1 MALTLPGIGL
11 LSDLLQKEMTMRPV
25 LKLIPVV
32 CLVFSLCAAAEQR
45 VVSSLG
51 RLEPENGVVQLA
63 GPSGGGLTGAV
74 LKTLEVAEGDWVE
87 KDQVVARLDSYDLRS
102 AEVARLNAI
111 LANARSEMARQED
124 LSKTSATSKA
134 KLDTAQME
142 LDIALADLAAA
153 RANLELAVVRSPLR
167 AQVLEIH
174 AYPGERIGPEGI
186 MELGRT
192 DRMYAVA
199 EVYETDITGV
209 KVGQLA
215 KVRTPAM
222 DDELTGK
229 VERIS
234 LKVGRLDVIGTD
246 PIAKTD
252 ARVVEVFILLDDS
265 EDVSRFTNMQVK
277 VEIQP

>member
-1 MALTLPGIGL
+1 MR
-11 LSDLLQKEMTMRPV
+11 LSLR
-25 LKLIPVV
+25 LIPLLA
-32 CLVFSLCAAAEQR
+32 LVISLCSVAQER

-74 LKTLEVAEGDWVE
+74 MKSLEVAEGDWVE
-87 KDQVVARLDSYDLRS
+87 SGQVVARLDSYNLRK
-102 AEVARLNAI
+102 AEVARLEAI
-111 LANARSEMARQED
+111 LTNARNEITRQKD
-124 LSKTSATSKA
+124 LAKRSLTSTAN
-134 KLDTAQME
+134 LDAAQMG

-153 RANLELAVVRSPLR
+153 EASLELSVVRSPLR
-167 AQVLEIH
+167 AQVLEIL
-174 AYPGERIGPEGI
+174 AYPGERVGPEGI

-199 EVYETDITGV
+199 EVYETDITKI

-215 KVRTPAM
+215 KVRMSAM
-222 DDELTGK
+222 DTELTGK

-234 LKVGRLDVIGTD
+234 LKVGRLDAVGTD

-265 EDVSRFTNMQVK
+265 AAVSRFTNMQVK

>member
-1 MALTLPGIGL
+1 M
-11 LSDLLQKEMTMRPV
+11 MRPG
-25 LKLIPVV
+25 LKLLPVV
-32 CLVFSLCAAAEQR
+32 TVILSLCAVAEER

-74 LKTLEVAEGDWVE
+74 IKTLAVAEGDWVE
-87 KDQVVARLDSYDLRS
+87 KDQVVARLDSYDLRR

-111 LANARSEMARQED
+111 LANARSEVERQKNLD
-124 LSKTSATSKA
+124 RSSLTSKV
-134 KLDTAQME
+134 KLDAAQLD

-153 RANLELAVVRSPLR
+153 EASLELALVRAPLR

-174 AYPGERIGPEGI
+174 AYPGERVGPEGI

-199 EVYETDITGV
+199 EVYETDITAV

-215 KVRTPAM
+215 TIRTPAM
-222 DDELTGK
+222 ETELTGT

-234 LKVGRLDVIGTD
+234 LKVGRLDVVGTD

-265 EDVSRFTNMQVK
+265 ETVARFTNMQVK
-277 VEIQP
+277 VEIRP

>member
-1 MALTLPGIGL
+1 
-11 LSDLLQKEMTMRPV
+11 MRPSLRVV
-25 LKLIPVV
+25 LLFG
-32 CLVFSLCAAAEQR
+32 LVFSLCAVAEDR

-74 LKTLEVAEGDWVE
+74 LKSLEVAEGDWV
-87 KDQVVARLDSYDLRS
+87 DSNQVVAYLDSYNLRK
-102 AEVARLNAI
+102 AEVARLEAI
-111 LANARSEMARQED
+111 LKNARNEMARQED
-124 LSKTSATSKA
+124 LARRSLARTADV
-134 KLDTAQME
+134 DTAQMD
-142 LDIALADLAAA
+142 LDIALADLDKG
-153 RANLELAVVRSPLR
+153 SPLR

-174 AYPGERIGPEGI
+174 AYPGERVGPEGV

-199 EVYETDITGV
+199 EVYETDITKV
-209 KVGQLA
+209 KVGQSA
-215 KVRTPAM
+215 TIQTTAM
-222 DDELTGK
+222 DEELTGK

-234 LKVGRLDVIGTD
+234 LKVGRLDAVGTD

-252 ARVVEVFILLDDS
+252 ARVVEVFILLDNS
-265 EDVSRFTNMQVK
+265 EAVSRFTNMQVK

>member
-1 MALTLPGIGL
+1 
-11 LSDLLQKEMTMRPV
+11 MRPS
-25 LKLIPVV
+25 LRLI
-32 CLVFSLCAAAEQR
+32 VFFALGVSLCAVAEER

-74 LKTLEVAEGDWVE
+74 MKSLEVGEGDWVE
-87 KDQVVARLDSYDLRS
+87 SDQVVAHLDSYNLRR
-102 AEVARLNAI
+102 AEVGRLKAI
-111 LANARSEMARQED
+111 LTNARNEIARQKD
-124 LSKTSATSKA
+124 LAKRSLTSKA
-134 KLDTAQME
+134 NLDGAQMG

-153 RANLELAVVRSPLR
+153 SASLELSVVRSPIR

-174 AYPGERIGPEGI
+174 AYPGERVGPQGI

-199 EVYETDITGV
+199 EVYETDITAV

-215 KVRTPAM
+215 KIKAPAM
-222 DDELTGK
+222 DTELTGK

-234 LKVGRLDVIGTD
+234 LKVGRLDAVGTD

-265 EDVSRFTNMQVK
+265 EAVSRFTNMQVK
-277 VEIQP
+277 IEIQP

>member
-1 MALTLPGIGL
+1 MRLSLRLVPLLALVI
-11 LSDLLQKEMTMRPV
+11 
-25 LKLIPVV
+25 
-32 CLVFSLCAAAEQR
+32 SLCSVAQER

-74 LKTLEVAEGDWVE
+74 MKSLEVAEGDWVE
-87 KDQVVARLDSYDLRS
+87 SGQVVARLDSYNLRK
-102 AEVARLNAI
+102 AEVARLEAI
-111 LANARSEMARQED
+111 LTNARNEITRQKD
-124 LSKTSATSKA
+124 LAKRSLTSTAN
-134 KLDTAQME
+134 LDAAQMG
-142 LDIALADLAAA
+142 LDIALADFAAA
-153 RANLELAVVRSPLR
+153 EASLELSVVRSPLR
-167 AQVLEIH
+167 AQVLEIL
-174 AYPGERIGPEGI
+174 AYPGERVGPEGI

-199 EVYETDITGV
+199 EVYETDITKI

-215 KVRTPAM
+215 KVRMSAM
-222 DDELTGK
+222 DTELTGK

-234 LKVGRLDVIGTD
+234 LKVGRLDAVGTD

-265 EDVSRFTNMQVK
+265 AAVSRFTNMQVK

>member
-1 MALTLPGIGL
+1 MQ
-11 LSDLLQKEMTMRPV
+11 LSSR
-25 LKLIPVV
+25 LIP
-32 CLVFSLCAAAEQR
+32 LFALGISLCSFAEER
-45 VVSSLG
+45 VISSLG
-51 RLEPENGVVQLA
+51 RLEPANGVVQLA

-74 LKTLEVAEGDWVE
+74 MKSLEIAEGDWVE
-87 KDQVVARLDSYDLRS
+87 DGQIVAYLDSYNLRK
-102 AEVARLNAI
+102 AEVARLEAI
-111 LANARSEMARQED
+111 LTNARSEIVRQED
-124 LSKTSATSKA
+124 LAKRSLTSKA
-134 KLDTAQME
+134 NLEAAQMD

-153 RANLELAVVRSPLR
+153 KASLELSVVRSPLR

-174 AYPGERIGPEGI
+174 AHPGERVGSQGI

-199 EVYETDITGV
+199 EVYETDITAV

-215 KVRTPAM
+215 TIQAPAM
-222 DDELTGK
+222 DEALTGK

-234 LKVGRLDVIGTD
+234 LKVGRLDAVGTD

-265 EDVSRFTNMQVK
+265 EAVSRFTNMQVK

>member
-1 MALTLPGIGL
+1 
-11 LSDLLQKEMTMRPV
+11 MRPFV
-25 LKLIPVV
+25 RRILFFG
-32 CLVFSLCAAAEQR
+32 LVFSFCASAQER

-74 LKTLEVAEGDWVE
+74 LKALEVAEGDWVE
-87 KDQVVARLDSYDLRS
+87 SNQVVARLDSYNLRK
-102 AEVARLNAI
+102 AEVARLEAI
-111 LANARSEMARQED
+111 LENARSEIARQED
-124 LSKTSATSKA
+124 LA
-134 KLDTAQME
+134 KRSLARAADLETAQMN
-142 LDIALADLAAA
+142 LDIALADLDAAQA
-153 RANLELAVVRSPLR
+153 SLELAVVRSPLR

-174 AYPGERIGPEGI
+174 TYPGERVGPEGI

-199 EVYETDITGV
+199 EVYETDITRV

-215 KVRTPAM
+215 TIHTPAM
-222 DDELTGK
+222 DTELTGK

-234 LKVGRLDVIGTD
+234 LKVGRLDAVGTD

-265 EDVSRFTNMQVK
+265 ETVSRFTNMQVK

>member
-1 MALTLPGIGL
+1 MR
-11 LSDLLQKEMTMRPV
+11 LSPR
-25 LKLIPVV
+25 LIP
-32 CLVFSLCAAAEQR
+32 LIALGISLCSVAEDR
-45 VVSSLG
+45 VISSLG

-63 GPSGGGLTGAV
+63 GPSGGGLTGSVMKSLA
-74 LKTLEVAEGDWVE
+74 VAEGDWVE
-87 KDQVVARLDSYDLRS
+87 NNQIVAHLDSYNLRK
-102 AEVARLNAI
+102 AEVGRLEAI
-111 LANARSEMARQED
+111 LTNARSEIARQAD
-124 LSKTSATSKA
+124 LSKRSLTSAA
-134 KLDTAQME
+134 NLDAAQMD

-153 RANLELAVVRSPLR
+153 SASLELSVVRSPLR

-174 AYPGERIGPEGI
+174 SYPGERVGPQGI

-199 EVYETDITGV
+199 EVYETDITAV

-215 KVRTPAM
+215 RIQVPAM
-222 DDELTGK
+222 DTPLTGK

-234 LKVGRLDVIGTD
+234 LKVGRLDAVGTD

-265 EDVSRFTNMQVK
+265 EAVSRFTNMQVK

>member
-1 MALTLPGIGL
+1 
-11 LSDLLQKEMTMRPV
+11 MRPG
-25 LKLIPVV
+25 LQLIAVV
-32 CLVFSLCAAAEQR
+32 AFLISQSAVAEQR
-45 VVSSLG
+45 VISSLG

-87 KDQVVARLDSYDLRS
+87 KDQVVARLDSYNLRT
-102 AEVARLNAI
+102 AEVARLDAI
-111 LANARSEMARQED
+111 LANARSEMARQQD
-124 LSKTSATSKA
+124 LAKKNLTSQSN
-134 KLDTAQME
+134 LDTAQMD

-153 RANLELAVVRSPLR
+153 KASLELAVVRSPLR

-174 AYPGERIGPEGI
+174 AYPGERVGPEGI

-215 KVRTPAM
+215 TIQTPAM
-222 DDELTGK
+222 DTELTGK

-265 EDVSRFTNMQVK
+265 ETVSRFTNMQVR

>member
-1 MALTLPGIGL
+1 
-11 LSDLLQKEMTMRPV
+11 MRPG
-25 LKLIPVV
+25 LKTIPLLCLAVSV
-32 CLVFSLCAAAEQR
+32 CAVADQR
-45 VVSSLG
+45 VISSLG
-51 RLEPENGVVQLA
+51 RLEPQNGVIQLS
-63 GPSGGGLTGAV
+63 GPSGGGAAGAV
-74 LKTLEVAEGDWVE
+74 MKTLEVAEGDWVDE
-87 KDQVVARLDSYDLRS
+87 GQVIARLDSYDLRS
-102 AEVARLNAI
+102 AEVARLDAI
-111 LANARSEMARQED
+111 LANARSEMARQQD
-124 LSKTSATSKA
+124 LSRTSATSRA
-134 KLDTAQME
+134 NLDSAQMD

-153 RANLELAVVRSPLR
+153 RARLELAVVRSPLR

-174 AYPGERIGPEGI
+174 AYPGERVGPEGI

-209 KVGQLA
+209 EVGQLA
-215 KVRTPAM
+215 KVYTPAM
-222 DDELTGK
+222 DSELTGK

-265 EDVSRFTNMQVK
+265 AAVSRFTNMQVK

>member
-1 MALTLPGIGL
+1 MI
-11 LSDLLQKEMTMRPV
+11 
-25 LKLIPVV
+25 
-32 CLVFSLCAAAEQR
+32 
-45 VVSSLG
+45 SSLG

-74 LKTLEVAEGDWVE
+74 MKSLVVAEGDWVE
-87 KDQVVARLDSYDLRS
+87 KDQVVARLDSYNLR
-102 AEVARLNAI
+102 AADVDRLEAV
-111 LANARSEMARQED
+111 LTNARNEMARQQD
-124 LSKTSATSKA
+124 LSKRSLTSKA
-134 KLDTAQME
+134 NFDAAQMD

-153 RANLELAVVRSPLR
+153 KAKLELAVVRAPLR

-174 AYPGERIGPEGI
+174 AYPGERVGPEGI

-192 DRMYAVA
+192 DKMYAVA
-199 EVYETDITGV
+199 EVYETDITAV
-209 KVGQLA
+209 KVGQSA
-215 KVRTPAM
+215 KIRLSAM
-222 DDELTGK
+222 DRELTGK

-234 LKVGRLDVIGTD
+234 LKVGRLDVVGTD

-265 EDVSRFTNMQVK
+265 EAVSRFTNMQVK

>member
-1 MALTLPGIGL
+1 MLPPG
-11 LSDLLQKEMTMRPV
+11 
-25 LKLIPVV
+25 LKLLPI
-32 CLVFSLCAAAEQR
+32 VFLAISLCAVAEER

-74 LKTLEVAEGDWVE
+74 IKTLEVAEGDWGE
-87 KDQVVARLDSYDLRS
+87 KGQVVAHLDSYDLRS

-111 LANARSEMARQED
+111 LANARSEVARQKD
-124 LSKTSATSKA
+124 LDRTSLTSKV
-134 KLDTAQME
+134 KLDAAQLD

-153 RANLELAVVRSPLR
+153 EASLELAVVRAPLR

-174 AYPGERIGPEGI
+174 AYPGERVGPEGI

-215 KVRTPAM
+215 KIRTPAM
-222 DDELTGK
+222 DTELTGK

-246 PIAKTD
+246 PVAKTD

-265 EDVSRFTNMQVK
+265 EAVSRFTNMQVR

>member
-1 MALTLPGIGL
+1 MIGL
-11 LSDLLQKEMTMRPV
+11 FV
-25 LKLIPVV
+25 
-32 CLVFSLCAAAEQR
+32 SLGVSAQER

-74 LKTLEVAEGDWVE
+74 MKSLDVAEGDWV
-87 KDQVVARLDSYDLRS
+87 DSGQVVARLDSYDLRK
-102 AEVARLNAI
+102 AEVARLEAI
-111 LANARSEMARQED
+111 LTNAQNEIARQND
-124 LSKTSATSKA
+124 LSKRSLTSKA
-134 KLDTAQME
+134 NLETAQMD

-153 RANLELAVVRSPLR
+153 KASLELSVVRSPLR

-174 AYPGERIGPEGI
+174 SYPGERVGPEGI

-199 EVYETDITGV
+199 EVYETDITAV
-209 KVGQLA
+209 KVGQTA
-215 KVRTPAM
+215 AIRTAAM
-222 DDELTGK
+222 DTELTGK

-234 LKVGRLDVIGTD
+234 LKVGRLDAVGTD

-252 ARVVEVFILLDDS
+252 ARVVEVFIRLDDS
-265 EDVSRFTNMQVK
+265 ESVSRFTNMQVK

>member
-1 MALTLPGIGL
+1 MQRGRILFFLFSFTL
-11 LSDLLQKEMTMRPV
+11 S
-25 LKLIPVV
+25 
-32 CLVFSLCAAAEQR
+32 FCAVADERAI
-45 VVSSLG
+45 SSLG

-74 LKTLEVAEGDWVE
+74 MKSLVVAEGEWVE
-87 KDQVVARLDSYDLRS
+87 KGQVVARLDSYDLRT
-102 AEVARLNAI
+102 AEVDRLEAV
-111 LANARSEMARQED
+111 LTNARNEMARQQD
-124 LSKTSATSKA
+124 LSKKSLTSKA
-134 KLDTAQME
+134 NFDAAQMD

-153 RANLELAVVRSPLR
+153 KARLELAVVRAPLR

-174 AYPGERIGPEGI
+174 AYPGERVGPEGI

-192 DRMYAVA
+192 DKMYAVA
-199 EVYETDITGV
+199 EVYETDITAV
-209 KVGQLA
+209 EVGQSA
-215 KVRTPAM
+215 KIRLSAM
-222 DDELTGK
+222 DRELTGK

-234 LKVGRLDVIGTD
+234 LKVGRLDVVGTD

-265 EDVSRFTNMQVK
+265 EAVSRFTNMQVK

>member
-1 MALTLPGIGL
+1 M
-11 LSDLLQKEMTMRPV
+11 MRPG
-25 LKLIPVV
+25 LKLLPIVTVV
-32 CLVFSLCAAAEQR
+32 LSLCAVAEER

-74 LKTLEVAEGDWVE
+74 IKTLEVAEGDWVE
-87 KDQVVARLDSYDLRS
+87 KDQVVARLDSYDLRT
-102 AEVARLNAI
+102 AELARLNAI
-111 LANARSEMARQED
+111 LANARNEVARQED
-124 LSKTSATSKA
+124 LDKSSLTSKV
-134 KLDTAQME
+134 KLDAAQLD

-153 RANLELAVVRSPLR
+153 EASLELALVRAPLR

-174 AYPGERIGPEGI
+174 AYPGERVGPEGI

-199 EVYETDITGV
+199 EVYETDITAV
-209 KVGQLA
+209 KVGQPA
-215 KVRTPAM
+215 RIQTPAM
-222 DDELTGK
+222 ETELTGT

-234 LKVGRLDVIGTD
+234 LKVGRLDVVGTD

-265 EDVSRFTNMQVK
+265 EAVSRFTNMQVK

>member
-1 MALTLPGIGL
+1 
-11 LSDLLQKEMTMRPV
+11 
-25 LKLIPVV
+25 
-32 CLVFSLCAAAEQR
+32 
-45 VVSSLG
+45 
-51 RLEPENGVVQLA
+51 VQLA

-74 LKTLEVAEGDWVE
+74 MKSLEVAEGDWVE
-87 KDQVVARLDSYDLRS
+87 SGQIVARLDSHELRS
-102 AEVARLNAI
+102 AEVARLEAI
-111 LANARSEMARQED
+111 LTNARSEMTRQDD
-124 LSKTSATSKA
+124 LSKRNLTSASNLEA
-134 KLDTAQME
+134 AQMS

-153 RANLELAVVRSPLR
+153 QARLELAVVRAPIR

-174 AYPGERIGPEGI
+174 AYPGERVGPEGI

-199 EVYETDITGV
+199 EVYETDITAV
-209 KVGQLA
+209 AVGQA
-215 KVRTPAM
+215 ARVFTSAM
-222 DDELTGK
+222 DTELTGK

-265 EDVSRFTNMQVK
+265 DAVASFTNMQVK